1 MNFHSQALEGVNF
14 DCIMGIIYFMST
26 HGQSIVITAPLER
39 NISFQT
45 LKTEMNLLCCSIWS
59 HQACTLPYIRDRLVS
74 KWEFMA
80 CVSPSRIE
88 ISEREVIFHVW
99 ATCAHRQGKSVHF
112 RLDSSTFVN
121 MSIVLTAVFIKYRE
135 VQLLHPVWS
144 RQSTI
149 SSLFQPFLSVLPL
162 F

>member
-1 MNFHSQALEGVNF
+1 MFCIQYIKKTEVRLELTLMLFSFWLCSVMERMNFHSQALEGVNF

-80 CVSPSRIE
+80 CVSLVYRHLELKYQREKLYSM
-88 ISEREVIFHVW
+88 SEP
-99 ATCAHRQGKSVHF
+99 
-112 RLDSSTFVN
+112 L
-121 MSIVLTAVFIKYRE
+121 VLTDKRN
-135 VQLLHPVWS
+135 
-144 RQSTI
+144 QST
-149 SSLFQPFLSVLPL
+149 LG
-162 F
+162 